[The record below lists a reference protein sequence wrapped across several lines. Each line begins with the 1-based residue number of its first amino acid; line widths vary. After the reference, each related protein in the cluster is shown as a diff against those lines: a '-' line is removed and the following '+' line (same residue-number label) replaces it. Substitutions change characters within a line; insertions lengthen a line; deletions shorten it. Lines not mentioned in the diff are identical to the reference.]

1 MANCVQCGREL
12 PSFSFGDATDT
23 CKECRARVQTP
34 PPQETVL
41 SPTAP
46 VQKPTLGEQSR
57 AFPVTA
63 AIVGINLA
71 VYAACAVMSVVTGLG
86 SPMDF
91 DSRMLLRI
99 GADYGPLALDGEW
112 WRLFTSMWLHGGLI
126 HVAANMYGL
135 WGFGRITERIYGRG
149 RYLVLYLVTGL
160 ASSLA
165 SVAWHSEPTVSVGA
179 SGAIFGVVG
188 ALVWPFYRK
197 RLQLPHAVM
206 SAMLRNIGTVIV
218 INLIIGASIPVI
230 DNAAHVGGL
239 IAGLLL
245 GAVFVELAVKG
256 ADQESTLWKVAAVSA
271 IVLFT
276 GFTATRQ
283 LRYPELLSRASLYA
297 LANGNRNLALE
308 RAQQAVKLRPK
319 DPLSHVA
326 LGEVYLHQSK
336 FADAAKEYEIAHQ
349 LAPDDADI
357 SARLGS
363 AYAASANWQA
373 AEPILRQAVNTDPK
387 DADALTDLGVTLA
400 ATNRPDE
407 GVDYIRKAL
416 QIEPKLARAQFAL
429 GTILN
434 GQGKYGEALPALREA
449 ARLAPDDPDYKKTLA
464 AAEKAASASSH

>member
-1 MANCVQCGREL
+1 M
-12 PSFSFGDATDT
+12 
-23 CKECRARVQTP
+23 
-34 PPQETVL
+34 L
-41 SPTAP
+41 SPTSP
-46 VQKPTLGEQSR
+46 VRKPPLTDEIR
-57 AFPVTA
+57 AFPATA
-63 AIVGINLA
+63 TIVGINLA
-71 VYAACAVMSVVTGLG
+71 VYVACAVMSVVTGLG

-91 DSRMLLRI
+91 DSRMLLRF

-135 WGFGRITERIYGRG
+135 WAFGRITERIYGRG
-149 RYLVLYLVTGL
+149 RYLVIYLMTGL

-165 SVAWHSEPTVSVGA
+165 SVAWHSDPTVSVGA

-197 RLQLPHAVM
+197 RLHLPHAVM

-239 IAGLLL
+239 IAGLVL

-256 ADQESTLWKVAAVSA
+256 ADHDSTLWKVTATSA
-271 IVLFT
+271 ILLFA
-276 GFTATRQ
+276 GFTAARQ
-283 LRYPELLSRASLYA
+283 MRLPQFLSHASLYA
-297 LANGNRNLALE
+297 LESGNQQLALE
-308 RAQQAVKLRPK
+308 RAQQAVKVRPK

-326 LGEVYLHQSK
+326 LGEIYLRQSK

-349 LAPDDADI
+349 LAPDEPDI

-363 AYAASANWQA
+363 AYAASGNWPA
-373 AEPILRQAVNTDPK
+373 AEPVLRQAVKADPK
-387 DADALTDLGVTLA
+387 DADALTDLGVALA

-407 GVDYIRKAL
+407 GLTYIRKAL
-416 QIEPKLARAQFAL
+416 MINPKLARGQYAL
-429 GTILN
+429 GTILS
-434 GQGKYGEALPALREA
+434 GQGKYDEAMPALQA
-449 ARLAPDDPDYKKTLA
+449 AVELNPNDADYQKALA
-464 AAEKAASASSH
+464 AAKKETSGRSR

>member
-12 PSFSFGDATDT
+12 PSFSFGEATDT
-23 CKECRARVQTP
+23 CKQCRAHVQAP
-34 PPQETVL
+34 PPHETVL
-41 SPTAP
+41 SPTPP
-46 VQKPTLGEQSR
+46 VRKPPLREEVR

-71 VYAACAVMSVVTGLG
+71 IYAACAVMSVVTGVG

-91 DSRMLLRI
+91 DSRMLLRF
-99 GADYGPLALDGEW
+99 GADYGPLALDGQW

-149 RYLVLYLVTGL
+149 RYLVIYLATGL

-165 SVAWHSEPTVSVGA
+165 SVAWHSDPTVSVGA

-239 IAGLLL
+239 IAGVIL
-245 GAVFVELAVKG
+245 GAVFVELVARG
-256 ADQESTLWKVAAVSA
+256 ADHGATLWKLTAACA
-271 IVLFT
+271 IVLFAV
-276 GFTATRQ
+276 FTATRQ
-283 LRYPELLSRASLYA
+283 VRYPELLSRASLYA
-297 LANGNRNLALE
+297 LANGDQKLALA
-308 RAQQAVKLRPK
+308 RAQEAVKLRPK

-326 LGEVYLHQSK
+326 LAEVYLRQSK
-336 FADAAKEYEIAHQ
+336 FAEAANAYEIAHQ
-349 LAPDDADI
+349 LDPNDSDI
-357 SARLGS
+357 AARLGT
-363 AYAASANWQA
+363 AYASSANWPA
-373 AEPILRQAVNTDPK
+373 AEPVLRQAVSADPK
-387 DADALTDLGVTLA
+387 NADALTDLGVTLA

-407 GVDYIRKAL
+407 GIDLIRKAL
-416 QIEPKLARAQFAL
+416 QIDPKLARAQYAL

-434 GQGKYGEALPALREA
+434 GQGKYREALPALREA
-449 ARLAPDDPDYKKTLA
+449 ARLDPGDQDYQKALA